1 MDGLHIVSI
10 VEHCLVKFQNL
21 LEVDI
26 AHFRAIPT
34 LIARPKL
41 ESLLAINRNLKSPIR
56 QYLVSKRLQALRHAF
71 LQLLIIKAKIQSIR
85 YDSHSSGKIL
95 ARVLDKV
102 ARDKLRFPL
111 LAISESG
118 VVEDPDVVQSR
129 VDGLGFL
136 PSVGDRCK
144 LRCIIGISSS
154 TTYGN
159 VIGKRSNR
167 SGSQDLSSSG
177 TSGDQGDERSMPP
190 AWSTSTATRRPWE
203 TTSVKKFIV

>member
-1 MDGLHIVSI
+1 MFHQVLSS
-10 VEHCLVKFQNL
+10 LK
-21 LEVDI
+21 VDV
-26 AHFRAIPT
+26 AHFRAIPA

-41 ESLLAINRNLKSPIR
+41 KSLFPINSNLKRPIR
-56 QYLVSKRLQALRHAF
+56 QYLVSKRLQTLRHAF

-85 YDSHSSGKIL
+85 HNSYSSREIL
-95 ARVLDKV
+95 ARVLNKV

-118 VVEDPDVVQSR
+118 VVEDPNVVQSR

-136 PSVGDRCK
+136 PSVEVRCK
-144 LRCIIGISSS
+144 LVCITRTS
-154 TTYGN
+154 TSFTYGN
-159 VIGKRSNR
+159 VIGNRSKR

-177 TSGDQGDERSMPP
+177 TSGDQGEERSMPP

-203 TTSVKKFIV
+203 TTSLKKFIVQ